1 MKVGEIE
8 EALWRAMKKITVVVA
23 SGVRQWE
30 RSSSER
36 GKLREKQQWVSE
48 IERERERDS
57 SEAMRVPTQG
67 ERKNE

>member
-1 MKVGEIE
+1 M
-8 EALWRAMKKITVVVA
+8 
-23 SGVRQWE
+23 RQWE

-36 GKLREKQQWVSE
+36 GKLREKWEWVSE